1 MNILPLWKKM
11 SAKPGGK
18 WLFSRILG
26 RKIPYSGSMRADI
39 LELEAGYA
47 KVQLK
52 DRPGVRNHLNSI
64 HAVALMNLAELTSGL
79 SMVAGLPGDMRAI
92 LTGFKITYEK
102 KARGTIYGEARCVIP
117 TKKIRKECLLDVVIK
132 NSDGDALCR
141 AQATWLIGPVT

>member
-1 MNILPLWKKM
+1 MNILPIWKKL

-26 RKIPYSGSMRADI
+26 NKIPYSGSMRADI
-39 LELEAGYA
+39 IELEAGYA
-47 KVQLK
+47 KVQLR
-52 DRPGVRNHLNSI
+52 DRRAVRNHLNSI

-79 SMVAGLPGDMRAI
+79 AMVGGLPKDLRAI

-102 KARGTIYGEARCVIP
+102 KARGTIYGEARCNIP
-117 TKKIRKECLLDVVIK
+117 TEKVRKEYTLDVVIK